1 MEVLVNKIIKFSN
14 VDGPGNRMAIFLQG
28 CNLNCKYCHNP
39 ETINFCN
46 NCGKCIEKC
55 PTNALSFLEGKV
67 IWDNIKCIN
76 CDNCIKVCDNSS
88 SPKIIKYTIDTLFE
102 EVLKVKNFIRGITF
116 SGGEC
121 TLNFKFIA
129 KFFSKIKNKLPNL
142 TCFIDTNGYVDF
154 SKEEYSDFLENTD
167 FFMLDIKSYIESEHV
182 NLTSKD
188 NISILKNL
196 ELLIKMDKLY
206 EVRTV
211 VIENFLN
218 NEKTI
223 EEISNII
230 KYKKVKYKLI
240 KFRNIGVKNS
250 ELESMKSPSDNYMES
265 LKDIARN
272 IGVTDI
278 LII

>member
-1 MEVLVNKIIKFSN
+1 MT
-14 VDGPGNRMAIFLQG
+14 
-28 CNLNCKYCHNP
+28 
-39 ETINFCN
+39 TI
-46 NCGKCIEKC
+46 
-55 PTNALSFLEGKV
+55 A
-67 IWDNIKCIN
+67 
-76 CDNCIKVCDNSS
+76 
-88 SPKIIKYTIDTLFE
+88 
-102 EVLKVKNFIRGITF
+102 RH
-116 SGGEC
+116 
-121 TLNFKFIA
+121 
-129 KFFSKIKNKLPNL
+129 NKLRHP
-142 TCFIDTNGYVDF
+142 
-154 SKEEYSDFLENTD
+154 
-167 FFMLDIKSYIESEHV
+167 
-182 NLTSKD
+182 
-188 NISILKNL
+188 